1 MKICYGIDEIHKYP
15 WVYDKHFPCLMP
27 YFVVH
32 DIMEGNELSWTTILY
47 EDLLGFEGGN
57 HLVSRSN
64 NFSFVILLN
73 LC

>member
-1 MKICYGIDEIHKYP
+1 
-15 WVYDKHFPCLMP
+15 MP

-57 HLVSRSN
+57 HLVSRTN